1 MSHSVTPSWWTP
13 STSAQLTELAI
24 SGETFPG
31 CAGKLLAVQSSSYG
45 QPGSDLSCPFQT
57 HRGLSER
64 QAESAGVLGG
74 RQRGQGELAH
84 HSRQEPPFIARIIV
98 ITLLFVHQV
107 TKVRTITTNP
117 NSLKQGKDVSLLPV
131 LTSGREDILWITEL
145 ERLVPLF
152 AERLH

>member
-24 SGETFPG
+24 SGETFQG
-31 CAGKLLAVQSSSYG
+31 CAGKLLAVQSSSYR

-84 HSRQEPPFIARIIV
+84 HSRQEPPVYSQDHRHHVVCASGDQSEDHHHKPQLSEAGQRRV
-98 ITLLFVHQV
+98 ATAGPDQRQRGH
-107 TKVRTITTNP
+107 
-117 NSLKQGKDVSLLPV
+117 PV
-131 LTSGREDILWITEL
+131 D
-145 ERLVPLF
+145 
-152 AERLH
+152 H